1 MSQSGELTAEYRLLP
16 CSLPSGPTCGRS
28 KWFPTILWRA
38 DNPELISGDNSAEAL
53 LAKIQA
59 EGEAFALEKKAAK
72 KPRKKK
78 AGLPVAVGY

>member
-1 MSQSGELTAEYRLLP
+1 
-16 CSLPSGPTCGRS
+16 
-28 KWFPTILWRA
+28 LWRA